1 MRPLFLPVGRG
12 DLSEKCSEHLHF
24 NRVGAQTVG
33 LLRHFSSRH
42 ILLYR
47 VDVGTQQTV
56 ERSAA
61 VGFICLDRAWRFGP
75 HHIRRLLY
83 RVGALSRS
91 RFDGQSRL
99 FNRLID
105 GQNRLF
111 NRLTDGQLR
120 LYGLF
125 HRSFIV
131 LSGLFGLLGFGRLL
145 LWLFIGPGRFFGM
158 SFALGRRTRHTP
170 GTVKMSRIIAFFESA
185 FNDAS

>member
-24 NRVGAQTVG
+24 NRVGAQAVG

-61 VGFICLDRAWRFGP
+61 VGFICLDRAGRFGP

-83 RVGALSRS
+83 RVGALNRGG
-91 RFDGQSRL
+91 FDGQDRL

-105 GQNRLF
+105 GQ
-111 NRLTDGQLR
+111 LR
-120 LYGLF
+120 LDGRF
-125 HRSFIV
+125 HRRFIV
-131 LSGLFGLLGFGRLL
+131 HSGLFGSLGFGRLL
-145 LWLFIGPGRFFGM
+145 LCFFIGPGRFFGM
-158 SFALGRRTRHTP
+158 SFALGRRTGHTP
-170 GTVKMSRIIAFFESA
+170 GTVKMSRIIVFFESA